1 MLSILRC
8 LELTKCCSITISR
21 SPAFKNNQHAP
32 AEVHSLRRLTSYCI
46 FVSSVAHNV
55 SRGLPFGVMG
65 SSEKMPIH
73 LSPAKTRFLSSVLGQ
88 AVLEVTASVRSFSE
102 LDFDPR
108 ILAVAS
114 RHDIPLPEG
123 LRKSIFSSERN
134 PISTRTYED
143 IEPRLNQLQVLP
155 LTLMNSGNPLYLK
168 VPRITVSIIYK
179 TGATKL
185 SGANSRA
192 SGME

>member
-1 MLSILRC
+1 
-8 LELTKCCSITISR
+8 
-21 SPAFKNNQHAP
+21 
-32 AEVHSLRRLTSYCI
+32 
-46 FVSSVAHNV
+46 
-55 SRGLPFGVMG
+55 
-65 SSEKMPIH
+65 
-73 LSPAKTRFLSSVLGQ
+73 VLGQ